1 MPLRMRLIHTPNMK
15 WGDFYEKMKY
25 AEAVFSMFDEESRRF
40 IVANRTAEIVEYIP
54 KTSRDNKS
62 QYYIQYC
69 FRKKDL
75 GMAGYY
81 RGEFGIR
88 FTDCGTELHVPTS
101 EKLYINVLD
110 TITRFIP

>member
-15 WGDFYEKMKY
+15 LDEFYEKMKY
-25 AEAVFSMFDEESRRF
+25 AEAVFSLYDEEDRRF
-40 IVANRTAEIVEYIP
+40 IVANRPADIIEYIP

-75 GMAGYY
+75 DRAGYY
-81 RGEFGIR
+81 RAEFGIK
-88 FTDCGTELHVPTS
+88 FSDCGTELHVPTS
-101 EKLYINVLD
+101 EKLYVNVLD
-110 TITRFIP
+110 TITRFI